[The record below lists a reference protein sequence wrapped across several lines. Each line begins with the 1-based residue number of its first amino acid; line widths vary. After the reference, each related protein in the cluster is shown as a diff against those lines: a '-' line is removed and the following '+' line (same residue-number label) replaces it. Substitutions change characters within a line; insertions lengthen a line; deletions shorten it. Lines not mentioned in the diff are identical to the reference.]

1 MVSNTSHQPLTMSW
15 FSTKHGW
22 HLGVE
27 YVKLPFY
34 PNKKKAD
41 YAPPFLSSYVNMSV
55 LSCVFFH
62 HLPGMLL
69 SDASVLWTLCWEGSF
84 SLCCSLSCGIDI
96 ALCSSLSLSQHE
108 LSIFGK
114 APFIWMSA
122 SSVSSTC
129 SEFWSHISGKNP
141 LGSIAS
147 WRLIITLLTLG
158 SIIGKH
164 WRIQW
169 K

>member
-1 MVSNTSHQPLTMSW
+1 MVSNASLQPLTMPW

-22 HLGVE
+22 HLGIE

-34 PNKKKAD
+34 PNMKKAD
-41 YAPPFLSSYVNMSV
+41 HAPPPFFLSIYVNMSV

-62 HLPGMLL
+62 HFPGMLL
-69 SDASVLWTLCWEGSF
+69 SDASVPWTSCWEGSF
-84 SLCCSLSCGIDI
+84 SLCRRLSCGIDI
-96 ALCSSLSLSQHE
+96 ALCSLCPSLSLSQRE
-108 LSIFGK
+108 LPIFSK
-114 APFIWMSA
+114 ASFTRMSA

-158 SIIGKH
+158 SIIGNH
-164 WRIQW
+164 
-169 K
+169 